1 MAQKI
6 TFGFRAPDF
15 PSEGSTFKQFRDQIY
30 RSLDVAQAGLG
41 SAWIADHFFPWMMS
55 VDQATAT
62 PEAWTMIAYL
72 SGRFPA
78 MTFGSIVLSQAYRSP
93 ALLAKMSASLQ
104 ELTDGRFVLG
114 LGAGWKEN
122 EYRAYGY
129 EYPPV
134 ATRISQLEEAVQVI
148 RAMWSEDAPTFS
160 GKYYQIENAYCQPR
174 PNPQPPLMI
183 GGGGR
188 KRTLRIA
195 AQYADWWNF
204 PGGSPEN
211 YQELLD
217 VLKEHCQAVG
227 RDYADIRKT
236 WCNDCVAVAATHEA
250 ALQMAQA
257 SPFYSAETSI
267 VGTPDEVAAQVRRF
281 VDMGVSHF
289 IFRFADFP
297 STAAAQ
303 LFIREVVPQFGA

>member
-1 MAQKI
+1 MADQI

-15 PSEGSTFKQFRDQIY
+15 PTDGATFKQFRDQIY
-30 RSLDVAQAGLG
+30 RNLDAAQGGMG

-55 VDQATAT
+55 VNQATAT

-72 SGRFPA
+72 SGRYPS
-78 MTFGSIVLSQAYRSP
+78 MTFGSIVLSQAYRNP
-93 ALLAKMSASLQ
+93 ALLAKMGASLQ
-104 ELTDGRFVLG
+104 ELTDGHFVLG

-129 EYPPV
+129 DFPAV
-134 ATRISQLEEAVQVI
+134 GTRISQLEEAVQII
-148 RAMWSEDAPTFS
+148 RAMWSDDAPSFQ
-160 GKYYQIENAYCQPR
+160 GKYYQIDKAYCQPR
-174 PNPQPPLMI
+174 PDPQPPLMI

-204 PGGSPEN
+204 PGGTREN
-211 YQELLD
+211 YQDLLN
-217 VLKEHCQAVG
+217 VLKEHCLAVG
-227 RDYADIRKT
+227 RNYADIRKT
-236 WCNDCVAVAATHEA
+236 WCNDCVAVAPTHAA
-250 ALQMAQA
+250 ALAQAQA
-257 SPFYSAETSI
+257 SRFYSPETSI
-267 VGTPDEVAAQVRRF
+267 VGSPDEVAAQVRGF

-297 STAAAQ
+297 STAAVE
-303 LFIREVVPQFGA
+303 LFIKEVVPQFAA